1 MEDIKINKNYF
12 ILIFLA
18 VILLFTGC
26 SQKLDD
32 GILKVDK
39 VYKEKNSKTKVYYVD
54 NNYEKTREQLNK
66 LVEEL
71 NNNKIVPPKLTS
83 NVNLNNRNVY
93 YEPTF
98 INIFASGRDEQNNT
112 NNISLDFQFKLDENS
127 NYIVVTNKKYSS
139 NVEAYID
146 YENIMRGIWS
156 KWLWNSYDKRDEY
169 GVKGTFGSYS
179 INEIEL
185 KNSGII
191 KFTTEKERVRNYYAP
206 LIKKQILDGGY
217 EFVDKIEDAD
227 KIVEIE
233 FGRDYN
239 NTEIRE
245 LKKIGKPLDVK
256 FTTSRND
263 FTLEQSS
270 MNVAGTLSNSSSIGA
285 GVGVGMLLIG
295 SLLPNDSLFV
305 PIFIKVIDKKENKEF
320 LVDGLAATDPL
331 TYDKKFMSDEIYE
344 RVFNSD
350 ISNKRLRDIQY
361 NIYGGLIKDIK
372 NYQQILNDKK

>member
-1 MEDIKINKNYF
+1 MKKLS
-12 ILIFLA
+12 ILIFLS

-26 SQKLDD
+26 SQKLED

-39 VYKEKNSKTKVYYVD
+39 EYKEKNAKTKVYYVD
-54 NNYEKTREQLNK
+54 NNYEKTRNQLDK
-66 LVEEL
+66 LVNDL
-71 NNNKIVPPKLTS
+71 NNNKIVPPTLTS
-83 NVNLNNRNVY
+83 KVHLNNRNVY
-93 YEPTF
+93 YEPTLG
-98 INIFASGRDEQNNT
+98 NIFTSSRDENKNVD
-112 NNISLDFQFKLDENS
+112 NVALDFQYKLDDNS

-169 GVKGTFGSYS
+169 GVKGTFSSYS
-179 INEIEL
+179 INEVEL
-185 KNSGII
+185 KNNGII
-191 KFTTEKERVRNYYAP
+191 KFTTKKERVRNYYSS

-217 EFVDKIEDAD
+217 EFVDKLEDAD

-239 NTEIRE
+239 NSEIRE

-350 ISNKRLRDIQY
+350 ISNKQLRDIQY
-361 NIYGGLIKDIK
+361 NIYSGLIKGLK
-372 NYQQILNDKK
+372 VYQKSLDHKK

>member
-1 MEDIKINKNYF
+1 MKKLS
-12 ILIFLA
+12 ILIFLSL
-18 VILLFTGC
+18 ILLFTGC
-26 SQKLDD
+26 SQKLED

-39 VYKEKNSKTKVYYVD
+39 EYKEKNAKTKVYYAD
-54 NNYEKTREQLNK
+54 NNYGQTREQLNK

-139 NVEAYID
+139 NVEAYVD

-156 KWLWNSYDKRDEY
+156 KWLWNSYDKRDEF
-169 GVKGTFGSYS
+169 GVKGTFSSYS

-185 KNSGII
+185 KNSEII
-191 KFTTEKERVRNYYAP
+191 KFTTKKERVRNYYAP

-239 NTEIRE
+239 NSEIRE
-245 LKKIGKPLDVK
+245 LKKLGKPLDIK
-256 FTTSRND
+256 FTTSRSD
-263 FTLEQSS
+263 FNLEQSS
-270 MNVAGTLSNSSSIGA
+270 MNVAGTLSNSSSVGA
-285 GVGVGMLLIG
+285 GVGLGLVLIG
-295 SLLPNDSLFV
+295 ALIPNDSLFV

-350 ISNKRLRDIQY
+350 ISNKQLRDIQY
-361 NIYGGLIKDIK
+361 NIYSGLIKGLK
-372 NYQQILNDKK
+372 VYQKSLDHKK

>member
-1 MEDIKINKNYF
+1 MKKLS

-98 INIFASGRDEQNNT
+98 INIFASGRDEQNNI

-156 KWLWNSYDKRDEY
+156 RWLWNSYDKRDEF
-169 GVKGTFGSYS
+169 GVKGTFSSYS
-179 INEIEL
+179 INEVEL
-185 KNSGII
+185 KNNGII
-191 KFTTEKERVRNYYAP
+191 KFTTEKERVRNYYSS

-217 EFVDKIEDAD
+217 EFVDKLEDAD

-239 NTEIRE
+239 NSEIRE
-245 LKKIGKPLDVK
+245 LKKLGKPLDIK
-256 FTTSRND
+256 FTTSRSD
-263 FTLEQSS
+263 FNLEQSS
-270 MNVAGTLSNSSSIGA
+270 MNVAGTLSNSSSVGA
-285 GVGVGMLLIG
+285 GVGLGLVLIG
-295 SLLPNDSLFV
+295 ALIPNDSLFV

-350 ISNKRLRDIQY
+350 ISNKQLRDIQY
-361 NIYGGLIKDIK
+361 NIYSGLIKGLK
-372 NYQQILNDKK
+372 VYQKSLDHKK

>member
-1 MEDIKINKNYF
+1 MMKKLS
-12 ILIFLA
+12 ILIFLS
-18 VILLFTGC
+18 VILLFSGC
-26 SQKLDD
+26 SQKLED

-39 VYKEKNSKTKVYYVD
+39 EYKEKNAKTKVYYVD

-93 YEPTF
+93 YEPTLG
-98 INIFASGRDEQNNT
+98 NIFTSSRDESKNVNNVA
-112 NNISLDFQFKLDENS
+112 LDFQYKLDDNS
-127 NYIVVTNKKYSS
+127 NYIVVTNKKYTS
-139 NVEAYID
+139 NVEAYKD

-156 KWLWNSYDKRDEY
+156 KWLWNSYDKRDEF
-169 GVKGTFGSYS
+169 GVKGTFSSYS

-185 KNSGII
+185 KNSEII
-191 KFTTEKERVRNYYAP
+191 KFTTKKERVRNYYAP

-217 EFVDKIEDAD
+217 EFVDKLEDAD

-239 NTEIRE
+239 NSEIRE
-245 LKKIGKPLDVK
+245 LKKLGKPLDIK
-256 FTTSRND
+256 FTTSRSD
-263 FTLEQSS
+263 FNLEQSS
-270 MNVAGTLSNSSSIGA
+270 MNVAGTLSNSSSVGA
-285 GVGVGMLLIG
+285 GVGLGLVLIG
-295 SLLPNDSLFV
+295 ALIPNDSLFV

-350 ISNKRLRDIQY
+350 ISNKQLRDIQY
-361 NIYGGLIKDIK
+361 NIYSGLIKGLK
-372 NYQQILNDKK
+372 VYQKSLDHKK

>member
-1 MEDIKINKNYF
+1 MKKLS
-12 ILIFLA
+12 ILIFFAL
-18 VILLFTGC
+18 ILLFTGC
-26 SQKLDD
+26 SQKLED

-39 VYKEKNSKTKVYYVD
+39 EYKEKNAKTKVYYVD

-98 INIFASGRDEQNNT
+98 INIFASGRDEQNNI

-127 NYIVVTNKKYSS
+127 NYIVVNNKKYSS

-156 KWLWNSYDKRDEY
+156 RWLWNSYDKRDEF
-169 GVKGTFGSYS
+169 GVKGTFSSYS

-185 KNSGII
+185 KNSEII

-239 NTEIRE
+239 NSEIRE
-245 LKKIGKPLDVK
+245 LKKLGKPLDIK
-256 FTTSRND
+256 FTTSRSD
-263 FTLEQSS
+263 FNLEQSS
-270 MNVAGTLSNSSSIGA
+270 MNVAGTLSNSSSVGA
-285 GVGVGMLLIG
+285 GVGLGLVLIG
-295 SLLPNDSLFV
+295 ALIPNDSLFV

-331 TYDKKFMSDEIYE
+331 TYDKKFMSEEIYE

-350 ISNKRLRDIQY
+350 ISNKQLRDIQY
-361 NIYGGLIKDIK
+361 NIYSGLIKGLK
-372 NYQQILNDKK
+372 VYQKSLDDKK

>member
-1 MEDIKINKNYF
+1 MMKKLS
-12 ILIFLA
+12 ILIFLS

-26 SQKLDD
+26 SQKLEE

-39 VYKEKNSKTKVYYVD
+39 EYKEKNAKTKVYYVD

-66 LVEEL
+66 LVNDL
-71 NNNKIVPPKLTS
+71 NNNQIIPPVLTS
-83 NVNLNNRNVY
+83 KVHLNNRNVY
-93 YEPTF
+93 YEPTLG
-98 INIFASGRDEQNNT
+98 NIFTSSRDESKNVNNVA
-112 NNISLDFQFKLDENS
+112 LDFQYKLDDNS
-127 NYIVVTNKKYSS
+127 NYIVVTNKKYTS
-139 NVEAYID
+139 NVEAYKD

-156 KWLWNSYDKRDEY
+156 KWLWNSYDKRDEF
-169 GVKGTFGSYS
+169 GVKGTFSSYS
-179 INEIEL
+179 INEVEL
-185 KNSGII
+185 KNNGII
-191 KFTTEKERVRNYYAP
+191 KFTTEKERVRNYYSS

-239 NTEIRE
+239 NSEIRE
-245 LKKIGKPLDVK
+245 LKKLGKPLDIK
-256 FTTSRND
+256 FTTSRSD
-263 FTLEQSS
+263 FNLEQSS
-270 MNVAGTLSNSSSIGA
+270 MNVAGTLSNSSSVGA
-285 GVGVGMLLIG
+285 GVGLGLVLIG
-295 SLLPNDSLFV
+295 ALIPNDSLFV

-350 ISNKRLRDIQY
+350 ISNKQLRDIQY
-361 NIYGGLIKDIK
+361 NIYSGLIKCLK
-372 NYQQILNDKK
+372 VYQKSLDHKK

>member
-1 MEDIKINKNYF
+1 MMKKLS
-12 ILIFLA
+12 ILIFLS

-26 SQKLDD
+26 SQKLED

-39 VYKEKNSKTKVYYVD
+39 EYKEKNAKTKVYYVD

-66 LVEEL
+66 LVNDL
-71 NNNKIVPPKLTS
+71 NNNQIIPPVLTS
-83 NVNLNNRNVY
+83 KVHLNNRNVY
-93 YEPTF
+93 YEPTLG
-98 INIFASGRDEQNNT
+98 NIFTSSRDESKNVNNVA
-112 NNISLDFQFKLDENS
+112 LDFQYKLDDNS
-127 NYIVVTNKKYSS
+127 NYIVVTNKKYTS
-139 NVEAYID
+139 NVEAYKD

-156 KWLWNSYDKRDEY
+156 KWLWNSYDKRDEF
-169 GVKGTFGSYS
+169 GVKGTFSSYS

-185 KNSGII
+185 KNSEII
-191 KFTTEKERVRNYYAP
+191 KFTTKRERVRNYYAP

-239 NTEIRE
+239 NSEIRE
-245 LKKIGKPLDVK
+245 LKKLGKPLDIK
-256 FTTSRND
+256 FTTSRSD
-263 FTLEQSS
+263 FNLEQSS
-270 MNVAGTLSNSSSIGA
+270 MNVAGTLSNSSSVGA
-285 GVGVGMLLIG
+285 GVGLGLVLIG
-295 SLLPNDSLFV
+295 ALIPNDSLFV

-344 RVFNSD
+344 RVFNSE
-350 ISNKRLRDIQY
+350 NATQELRRIQY
-361 NIYGGLIKDIK
+361 NIYSGLIKDIK

>member
-1 MEDIKINKNYF
+1 MMKKLS
-12 ILIFLA
+12 ILIFLS

-26 SQKLDD
+26 SQKLEE

-39 VYKEKNSKTKVYYVD
+39 EYKEKNAKTKVYYVD

-66 LVEEL
+66 LVNDL
-71 NNNKIVPPKLTS
+71 NNNQIIPPVLTS
-83 NVNLNNRNVY
+83 KVHLNNRNVY
-93 YEPTF
+93 YEPTLG
-98 INIFASGRDEQNNT
+98 NIFTSSRDESKNVNNVA
-112 NNISLDFQFKLDENS
+112 LDFQYKLDDNS
-127 NYIVVTNKKYSS
+127 NYIVVTNKKYTS
-139 NVEAYID
+139 NVEAYKD

-156 KWLWNSYDKRDEY
+156 KWLWNSYDKRDEF
-169 GVKGTFGSYS
+169 GVKGTFSSYS

-185 KNSGII
+185 KNSEII
-191 KFTTEKERVRNYYAP
+191 KFTTKKERVRNYYAP

-239 NTEIRE
+239 NSEIRE
-245 LKKIGKPLDVK
+245 LKKLGKPLDIK
-256 FTTSRND
+256 FTTSRSD
-263 FTLEQSS
+263 FNLEQSS
-270 MNVAGTLSNSSSIGA
+270 MNVAGTLSNSSSVGA
-285 GVGVGMLLIG
+285 GVGLGLVLIG
-295 SLLPNDSLFV
+295 ALIPNDSLFV

-350 ISNKRLRDIQY
+350 ISNKQLRDIQY
-361 NIYGGLIKDIK
+361 NIYSGLIKGLK
-372 NYQQILNDKK
+372 VYQKSLDHKK

>member
-1 MEDIKINKNYF
+1 MKKLS

-98 INIFASGRDEQNNT
+98 INIFASGRDEQNNI
-112 NNISLDFQFKLDENS
+112 NNISLDFQFKLDDNS
-127 NYIVVTNKKYSS
+127 NYIVVTNKKYTS
-139 NVEAYID
+139 NVEAYKD

-156 KWLWNSYDKRDEY
+156 KWLWNSYDKRDEF
-169 GVKGTFGSYS
+169 GVKGTFSSYS

-185 KNSGII
+185 KNSEII
-191 KFTTEKERVRNYYAP
+191 KFTTKKERVRNYYAP

-217 EFVDKIEDAD
+217 EFVDKLEDAD

-239 NTEIRE
+239 NSEIRE
-245 LKKIGKPLDVK
+245 LKKLGKPLDIK
-256 FTTSRND
+256 FTTSRSD
-263 FTLEQSS
+263 FNLEQSS
-270 MNVAGTLSNSSSIGA
+270 MNVAGTLSNSSSVGA
-285 GVGVGMLLIG
+285 GVGLGLVLIG
-295 SLLPNDSLFV
+295 ALIPNDSLFV

-350 ISNKRLRDIQY
+350 ISNKQLRDIQY
-361 NIYGGLIKDIK
+361 NIYSGLIKGLK
-372 NYQQILNDKK
+372 VYQKSLDHKK

>member
-1 MEDIKINKNYF
+1 MKKLS
-12 ILIFLA
+12 ILIFLSL
-18 VILLFTGC
+18 ILLFTGC
-26 SQKLDD
+26 SQKLED

-39 VYKEKNSKTKVYYVD
+39 EYKEKNAKTKVYYVD

-98 INIFASGRDEQNNT
+98 INIFTSGRDEQNNT

-127 NYIVVTNKKYSS
+127 NYIVVNNKKYSS

-156 KWLWNSYDKRDEY
+156 RWLWNSYDKRDEF

-185 KNSGII
+185 KNSEII
-191 KFTTEKERVRNYYAP
+191 KFTTKKERVRNYYAP

-239 NTEIRE
+239 NSEIRE
-245 LKKIGKPLDVK
+245 LKKLGKSLDVK
-256 FTTSRND
+256 FTTSRSDYN
-263 FTLEQSS
+263 LEQSS
-270 MNVAGTLSNSSSIGA
+270 MNVAGTLSNSSSVGA
-285 GVGVGMLLIG
+285 GVGLGLVLIG
-295 SLLPNDSLFV
+295 ALIPNDTLFV

-320 LVDGLAATDPL
+320 LIPNLAGTDPMI
-331 TYDKKFMSDEIYE
+331 YDKKFMSDEIYE

-350 ISNKRLRDIQY
+350 ISNKQLRDIQY
-361 NIYGGLIKDIK
+361 NIYGGLIKDLK
-372 NYQQILNDKK
+372 VYQKSLDHKK

>member
-1 MEDIKINKNYF
+1 MKKLG

-18 VILLFTGC
+18 TTFLFTGC
-26 SQKLDD
+26 SQKLEN

-39 VYKEKNSKTKVYYVD
+39 EYKEKNAKTKVYYFD
-54 NNYEKTREQLNK
+54 NSYEKTRSQLNK
-66 LVEEL
+66 LVNDL
-71 NNNKIVPPKLTS
+71 NNNQIVPPALTS
-83 NVNLNNRNVY
+83 KVHLNNRNVY
-93 YEPTF
+93 YEPTLG
-98 INIFASGRDEQNNT
+98 NIFTSSRDENKNVD
-112 NNISLDFQFKLDENS
+112 NVALDFQYKLDDNS

-139 NVEAYID
+139 NTEAYTA

-156 KWLWNSYDKRDEY
+156 KWLWNSYDKRDEF

-185 KNSGII
+185 KNSEII
-191 KFTTEKERVRNYYAP
+191 KFTTKKERVRNYYAP

-239 NTEIRE
+239 NSEIRE
-245 LKKIGKPLDVK
+245 LKKLGRSLDVK
-256 FTTSRND
+256 FNTSKSN
-263 FTLEQSS
+263 FYIEQSAMS
-270 MNVAGTLSNSSSIGA
+270 VAGNLSNSSSVGA
-285 GVGVGMLLIG
+285 GVGIGLALIG
-295 SLLPNDSLFV
+295 ALIPNDSLFV
-305 PIFIKVIDKKENKEF
+305 PIFIKIIDKKENKEF

-344 RVFNSD
+344 KVFNSE
-350 ISNKRLRDIQY
+350 NATQELRRIQY
-361 NIYGGLIKDIK
+361 NIYSGLIKDIK

>member
-1 MEDIKINKNYF
+1 MKILKSK
-12 ILIFLA
+12 LINLL
-18 VILLFTGC
+18 VIAIVSIIFTGC
-26 SQKLDD
+26 SQKLED

-39 VYKEKNSKTKVYYVD
+39 EYKEKNAKTKVYYVD
-54 NNYEKTREQLNK
+54 NNYEKTRNQLDK
-66 LVEEL
+66 LVNDL
-71 NNNKIVPPKLTS
+71 NNNKIVPPTLTS
-83 NVNLNNRNVY
+83 KVHLNNRNVY
-93 YEPTF
+93 YEPTLG
-98 INIFASGRDEQNNT
+98 NIFTSSRDENKNVD
-112 NNISLDFQFKLDENS
+112 NVALDFQYKLDDNS

-139 NVEAYID
+139 NTEAYTA

-169 GVKGTFGSYS
+169 GVKGTFSSYS

-239 NTEIRE
+239 NSEIRE
-245 LKKIGKPLDVK
+245 LKKLGKSLDVK
-256 FTTSRND
+256 FTTSRSD
-263 FTLEQSS
+263 FNLEQSS
-270 MNVAGTLSNSSSIGA
+270 MNVAGTLSNSSSVGA
-285 GVGVGMLLIG
+285 GVGVGMLLVG
-295 SLLPNDSLFV
+295 ALLPNDSLFV

-331 TYDKKFMSDEIYE
+331 IYDKKFMSEEIYE
-344 RVFNSD
+344 RVFSSD
-350 ISNKRLRDIQY
+350 ISNKQLRDIQY
-361 NIYGGLIKDIK
+361 NIYGGLIKNIK
-372 NYQQILNDKK
+372 NYQKSLDDKK

>member
-1 MEDIKINKNYF
+1 MKKLS
-12 ILIFLA
+12 ILIFLS

-26 SQKLDD
+26 SQKLEE

-39 VYKEKNSKTKVYYVD
+39 EYKEKNAKTKVYYVD

-66 LVEEL
+66 LVNDL
-71 NNNKIVPPKLTS
+71 NNNQIIPPVLTS
-83 NVNLNNRNVY
+83 KVHLNNRNVY
-93 YEPTF
+93 YEPTLG
-98 INIFASGRDEQNNT
+98 NIFTSSRDESKNVNNVA
-112 NNISLDFQFKLDENS
+112 LDFQYKLDDNS
-127 NYIVVTNKKYSS
+127 NYIVVTNKKYTS
-139 NVEAYID
+139 NVEAYKD

-156 KWLWNSYDKRDEY
+156 KWLWNSYDKRDEF
-169 GVKGTFGSYS
+169 GVKGTFSSYS

-185 KNSGII
+185 KNSEII
-191 KFTTEKERVRNYYAP
+191 KFTTKKERVRNYYAP

-217 EFVDKIEDAD
+217 EFVDKLEDAD

-239 NTEIRE
+239 NSEIRE
-245 LKKIGKPLDVK
+245 LKKLGKPLDIK
-256 FTTSRND
+256 FTTSRSD
-263 FTLEQSS
+263 FNLEQSS
-270 MNVAGTLSNSSSIGA
+270 MNVAGTLSNSSSVGA
-285 GVGVGMLLIG
+285 GVGLGLVLIG
-295 SLLPNDSLFV
+295 ALIPNDSLFV

-350 ISNKRLRDIQY
+350 ISNKQLRDIQY
-361 NIYGGLIKDIK
+361 NIYSGLIKGLK
-372 NYQQILNDKK
+372 VYQKSLDHKK

>member
-1 MEDIKINKNYF
+1 MKKLS
-12 ILIFLA
+12 ILIFLS

-26 SQKLDD
+26 SQKLED

-39 VYKEKNSKTKVYYVD
+39 EYKEKNAKTKVYYVD

-66 LVEEL
+66 LVNDL
-71 NNNKIVPPKLTS
+71 NNNQIIPPVLTS
-83 NVNLNNRNVY
+83 KVHLNNRNVY
-93 YEPTF
+93 YEPTLG
-98 INIFASGRDEQNNT
+98 NIFTSSRDESKNVNNVA
-112 NNISLDFQFKLDENS
+112 LDFQYKLDDNS
-127 NYIVVTNKKYSS
+127 NYIVVTNKKYTS
-139 NVEAYID
+139 NVEAYKD

-156 KWLWNSYDKRDEY
+156 KWLWNSYDKRDEF
-169 GVKGTFGSYS
+169 GVKGTFSSYS
-179 INEIEL
+179 INEVEL
-185 KNSGII
+185 KNNGII
-191 KFTTEKERVRNYYAP
+191 KFTTEKERVRNYYSS

-239 NTEIRE
+239 NSEIRE
-245 LKKIGKPLDVK
+245 LKKLGKPLDIK
-256 FTTSRND
+256 FTTSRSD
-263 FTLEQSS
+263 FNLEQSS
-270 MNVAGTLSNSSSIGA
+270 MNVAGTLSNSSSVGA
-285 GVGVGMLLIG
+285 GVGLGLVLIG
-295 SLLPNDSLFV
+295 ALIPNDSLFV

-331 TYDKKFMSDEIYE
+331 TYDKKFMNEEIYE
-344 RVFNSD
+344 RIFNSD

>member
-1 MEDIKINKNYF
+1 MKKLS

-39 VYKEKNSKTKVYYVD
+39 EYKEKNTKTKVYYVD

-66 LVEEL
+66 LVNDL
-71 NNNKIVPPKLTS
+71 NNNQIIPPVLTS
-83 NVNLNNRNVY
+83 KVHLNNRNVY
-93 YEPTF
+93 YEPTLG
-98 INIFASGRDEQNNT
+98 NIFTSSRDESKNVNNVA
-112 NNISLDFQFKLDENS
+112 LDFQYKLDDNS
-127 NYIVVTNKKYSS
+127 NYIVVTNKKYTS
-139 NVEAYID
+139 NVEAYKD

-156 KWLWNSYDKRDEY
+156 KWLWNSYDKRDEF
-169 GVKGTFGSYS
+169 GVKGTFSSYS

-185 KNSGII
+185 KNSEII
-191 KFTTEKERVRNYYAP
+191 KFTTKKERVRNYYAP

-217 EFVDKIEDAD
+217 EFVDKLEDAD

-239 NTEIRE
+239 NSEIRE
-245 LKKIGKPLDVK
+245 LKKLGKPLDIK
-256 FTTSRND
+256 FTTSRSD
-263 FTLEQSS
+263 FNLEQSS
-270 MNVAGTLSNSSSIGA
+270 MNVAGTLSNSSSVGA
-285 GVGVGMLLIG
+285 GVGLGLVLIG
-295 SLLPNDSLFV
+295 ALIPNDSLFV

-350 ISNKRLRDIQY
+350 ISNKQLRDIQY
-361 NIYGGLIKDIK
+361 NIYSGLIKGLK
-372 NYQQILNDKK
+372 VYQKSLDHKK

>member
-1 MEDIKINKNYF
+1 MKKLS

-112 NNISLDFQFKLDENS
+112 NNISLDFQFKLDDNS
-127 NYIVVTNKKYSS
+127 NYIVVTNKKYTS
-139 NVEAYID
+139 NVEAYKD

-156 KWLWNSYDKRDEY
+156 KWLWNSYDKRDEF
-169 GVKGTFGSYS
+169 GVKGTFSSYS

-185 KNSGII
+185 KNSEII
-191 KFTTEKERVRNYYAP
+191 KFTTKKERVRNYYAP

-239 NTEIRE
+239 NSEIRE
-245 LKKIGKPLDVK
+245 LKKLGKPLDIK
-256 FTTSRND
+256 FTTSRSD
-263 FTLEQSS
+263 FNLEQSS
-270 MNVAGTLSNSSSIGA
+270 MNVAGTLSNSSSVGA
-285 GVGVGMLLIG
+285 GVGLGLVLIG
-295 SLLPNDSLFV
+295 ALIPNDSLFV

-320 LVDGLAATDPL
+320 LIPNLAATDPL

-350 ISNKRLRDIQY
+350 ISNKQLRDIQY

>member
-1 MEDIKINKNYF
+1 MKKLS
-12 ILIFLA
+12 ILIFLS

-26 SQKLDD
+26 SQKLED

-39 VYKEKNSKTKVYYVD
+39 EYKEKNSKTKVYYVD
-54 NNYEKTREQLNK
+54 NNYEQTREQLNK

-112 NNISLDFQFKLDENS
+112 NNIALDFQFKLDENS
-127 NYIVVTNKKYSS
+127 NYIVVTNKKYTS
-139 NVEAYID
+139 NVEAYKD

-156 KWLWNSYDKRDEY
+156 KWLWNSYDKRDEF
-169 GVKGTFGSYS
+169 GVKGTFSSYS

-191 KFTTEKERVRNYYAP
+191 KFTTEKERVRNYYSS
-206 LIKKQILDGGY
+206 LIKKQIIDGGY
-217 EFVDKIEDAD
+217 EFVNKAEDAD

-239 NTEIRE
+239 NSEIRE
-245 LKKIGKPLDVK
+245 LKKLGKPLDVK
-256 FTTSRND
+256 FTTSRSD
-263 FTLEQSS
+263 FNLEQSS
-270 MNVAGTLSNSSSIGA
+270 MNVAGTLSNSSSVGA

-295 SLLPNDSLFV
+295 ALLPNDSLFV
-305 PIFIKVIDKKENKEF
+305 PIFVKVIDKKENKEF
-320 LVDGLAATDPL
+320 LVNNLVATDPL
-331 TYDKKFMSDEIYE
+331 TYDKKFMSEEIYE

-350 ISNKRLRDIQY
+350 ISNKQLRDIQY
-361 NIYGGLIKDIK
+361 NIYGGFIKDIK
-372 NYQQILNDKK
+372 NYQQILNVKK